1 MANIK
6 SAKKQAKQNIKRR
19 KRNLA
24 RLTSLKTVVKK
35 VLSAIAN
42 NAAVETTK
50 ELLRDAEAKLA
61 RAKSKRVIHNNTA
74 ARKISRLAKKVAATQ
89 KTAPKK

>member
-19 KRNLA
+19 QRNLA

-42 NAAVETTK
+42 SAAVETTK

-61 RAKSKRVIHNNTA
+61 RAKSKGVIHSNTA
-74 ARKISRLAKKVAATQ
+74 ARKISRLAKKVAVAQ